1 MSSKTKIVVLRM
13 KEIIYTIVFIAL
25 AILMISLLISMFRK
39 KDSASETN
47 APVSDAKYTAGV
59 YTASLSLNSQNIS
72 LEVTVD
78 PGDYIK
84 SIRFKNLDESVA
96 TMYPLMQT
104 SLDSLASQI
113 ITNQSTDNLEIS
125 EGSEYTSKALISVI
139 NKALSKAQ

>member
-59 YTASLSLNSQNIS
+59 YTASLSLNKQNIS

-78 PGDYIK
+78 PDYIK

-113 ITNQSTDNLEIS
+113 IANQSTEKLEIS